1 MKLCSL
7 LRVLRVIR
15 ILKTS
20 NWSSNPLLHLHVS
33 PPQSQKHL
41 DPTRFCLHPFTCPI
55 ITLRHYCTLLFT
67 ENTDKAFQCSF
78 SKLNHSFFFFSFLAQ
93 RDITDGPQDQSE
105 NHNIYQPSLV
115 QGQPQNS
122 DRQTDTA
129 LPQTGR
135 NKQGPHSPHSKNLL
149 TDRQGWAGK
158 GSFLCSKEWG
168 AADIGEQK
176 QDGEG

>member
-1 MKLCSL
+1 M
-7 LRVLRVIR
+7 IR

-41 DPTRFCLHPFTCPI
+41 DPTKFCLHPFTCPI

-122 DRQTDTA
+122 DRQTQRCHRLEEINKVHIHLTVKTCS
-129 LPQTGR
+129 PTGKDGQERAVFSAPRSGGQQILGSR
-135 NKQGPHSPHSKNLL
+135 NRMGRDKHHS
-149 TDRQGWAGK
+149 
-158 GSFLCSKEWG
+158 
-168 AADIGEQK
+168 
-176 QDGEG
+176 

>member
-1 MKLCSL
+1 MSL
-7 LRVLRVIR
+7 LPEARN
-15 ILKTS
+15 T
-20 NWSSNPLLHLHVS
+20 WTPPSSA
-33 PPQSQKHL
+33 
-41 DPTRFCLHPFTCPI
+41 FTPSACPI
-55 ITLRHYCTLLFT
+55 ITLRHHCTLLFT

-78 SKLNHSFFFFSFLAQ
+78 SKLNHSFFFLFLAQ
-93 RDITDGPQDQSE
+93 RNITDGPQDQSE

-122 DRQTDTA
+122 YRQTA

-135 NKQGPHSPHSKNLL
+135 NKQGPRSPHSKNLL
-149 TDRQGWAGK
+149 TDRQGWAGR

-168 AADIGEQK
+168 AADIGRQK